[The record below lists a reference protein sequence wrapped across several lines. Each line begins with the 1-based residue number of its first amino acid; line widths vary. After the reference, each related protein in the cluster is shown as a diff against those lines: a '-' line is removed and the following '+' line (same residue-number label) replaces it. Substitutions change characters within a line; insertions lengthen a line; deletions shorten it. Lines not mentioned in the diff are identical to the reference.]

1 MNSVVLVL
9 IAACVFVLAYRIY
22 GTFLA
27 EKVLRV
33 DDSRETPATTRADG
47 RDFVKTNKF
56 VLFGHHFAAIAA
68 AGPLIGPVLAAQYG
82 VLPAALWILMG
93 AVLAGAVHDFVI
105 LFVSVRRNGDSL
117 AKIAR
122 EVT

>member
-9 IAACVFVLAYRIY
+9 VAACVFVLAYRVY

-27 EKVLRV
+27 QKVLRA
-33 DDSRETPATTRADG
+33 DDSRPTPAVTSADG
-47 RDFVKTNKF
+47 RDYVKTDRF

-82 VLPAALWILMG
+82 VLPGTLWILLGSVPPG
-93 AVLAGAVHDFVI
+93 AGPDL
-105 LFVSVRRNGDSL
+105 VSLSRPG
-117 AKIAR
+117 
-122 EVT
+122 